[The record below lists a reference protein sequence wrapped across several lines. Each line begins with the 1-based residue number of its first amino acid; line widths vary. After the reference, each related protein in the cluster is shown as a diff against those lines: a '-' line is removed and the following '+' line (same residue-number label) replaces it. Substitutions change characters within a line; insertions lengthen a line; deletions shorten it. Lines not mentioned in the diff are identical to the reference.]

1 MMFIFKPFQSAV
13 SKLLR
18 IDKLL
23 GGSKYAS
30 LLNRA
35 RALMSLEAHI
45 RELLPAPL
53 KEHCRL
59 LAVRDETLVLAAD
72 SPVWASRLRFHAP
85 LLVKQLSQLRAV
97 NLRTIRVRVR
107 PPEASTATPDYRRPA
122 KRCGAAG
129 TAAIQQAA
137 ESVSDP
143 ELKTALLRL
152 AGRSTAR

>member
-1 MMFIFKPFQSAV
+1 MNKP
-13 SKLLR
+13 LR
-18 IDKLL
+18 IDKLI

-35 RALMSLEAHI
+35 RALLALEAEL
-45 RELLPAPL
+45 RELLPEPL
-53 KEHCRL
+53 NTHCRL

-85 LLVKQLSQLRAV
+85 LLVKQLSR
-97 NLRTIRVRVR
+97 LRTVKLRTVRVRVR
-107 PPEASTATPDYRRPA
+107 PPEATAVPEPGARRTA
-122 KRCGAAG
+122 NRCGVAG

-137 ESVSDP
+137 QTVSDP

-152 AGRSTAR
+152 AGRSAAR

>member
-1 MMFIFKPFQSAV
+1 MSKP
-13 SKLLR
+13 LR

-23 GGSKYAS
+23 GGGSYAS
-30 LLNRA
+30 LLKRA
-35 RALMSLEAHI
+35 RILMALDTQI

-59 LAVRDETLVLAAD
+59 LAVRNETLVLAAE

-85 LLVKQLSQLRAV
+85 LLVKQLSRLRTV

-107 PPEASTATPDYRRPA
+107 PSETSAAAPEPRRRA
-122 KRCGAAG
+122 NRCSAAAA
-129 TAAIQQAA
+129 AAIQQTAL
-137 ESVSDP
+137 SVSDP

>member
-1 MMFIFKPFQSAV
+1 MNKP
-13 SKLLR
+13 LR

-30 LLNRA
+30 LLSRA
-35 RALMSLEAHI
+35 RALMILEAQI

-53 KEHCRL
+53 NEHCRL

-85 LLVKQLSQLRAV
+85 LLVKQLSG
-97 NLRTIRVRVR
+97 LRTVKLRTVRVRVR
-107 PPEASTATPDYRRPA
+107 PPEKTTAAPASRRTAN
-122 KRCGAAG
+122 RCGAAG

-137 ESVSDP
+137 QTVSDL

-152 AGRSTAR
+152 AGRSATR

>member
-1 MMFIFKPFQSAV
+1 MNKP
-13 SKLLR
+13 LR

-30 LLNRA
+30 LLKRA
-35 RALMSLEAHI
+35 RAQMALEAQV

-53 KEHCRL
+53 SEHCRL

-85 LLVKQLSQLRAV
+85 LLVKQLSRLRGV

-107 PPEASTATPDYRRPA
+107 PPEATAATPDLRRTA
-122 KRCGAAG
+122 NRCGTAG

-137 ESVSDP
+137 QTVSDP

-152 AGRSTAR
+152 AGRSSTR

>member
-1 MMFIFKPFQSAV
+1 MNKP
-13 SKLLR
+13 LR

-30 LLNRA
+30 LLQRV
-35 RALMSLEAHI
+35 RALTALDAQL

-53 KEHCRL
+53 NQHCRL
-59 LAVRDETLVLAAD
+59 LAVRDDTLVLAAD

-85 LLVKQLSQLRAV
+85 QLVKQLSRLHAV
-97 NLRTIRVRVR
+97 KLRTVRVRVR
-107 PPEASTATPDYRRPA
+107 PPEASATAPPTRRA
-122 KRCGAAG
+122 ANRCGAAG

-137 ESVSDP
+137 QTVSDP

-152 AGRSTAR
+152 AGRSINR

>member
-1 MMFIFKPFQSAV
+1 MNKP
-13 SKLLR
+13 LR

-23 GGSKYAS
+23 GGSKYAN

-35 RALMSLEAHI
+35 RALMVLEAQL

-53 KEHCRL
+53 NEHCRL

-85 LLVKQLSQLRAV
+85 LLVKQLSRLRTV

-107 PPEASTATPDYRRPA
+107 PPEATAAAPGSRRA
-122 KRCGAAG
+122 ANRCGAAG
-129 TAAIQQAA
+129 RAAIQQAA
-137 ESVSDP
+137 KTISDP

-152 AGRSTAR
+152 AGRSATR

>member
-1 MMFIFKPFQSAV
+1 MNKP
-13 SKLLR
+13 LR

-35 RALMSLEAHI
+35 RALVALETRV

-53 KEHCRL
+53 NEHCRL
-59 LAVRDETLVLAAD
+59 LAVRDDTLVLAAD
-72 SPVWASRLRFHAP
+72 SPVWASRLRFHGP
-85 LLVKQLSQLRAV
+85 LLVKQLSR
-97 NLRTIRVRVR
+97 LRTVKLRTVRVRVR
-107 PPEASTATPDYRRPA
+107 PPESIAATPDHRRA
-122 KRCGAAG
+122 ANRCGAAG

-137 ESVSDP
+137 QTISDP

-152 AGRSTAR
+152 AGRSATR